1 MLPRLDLPGRRGLTL
16 PKSLQTKPSAQPWP
30 SGRRRLAPT
39 AAAKGPSLPCCTSS
53 STTRLGWARRRPA
66 ALTVRPRP

>member
-16 PKSLQTKPSAQPWP
+16 PKSLKTKPSAQPWP
-30 SGRRRLAPT
+30 SGRRRLAPI
-39 AAAKGPSLPCCTSS
+39 AAAKGPSLPWCTSS

>member
-1 MLPRLDLPGRRGLTL
+1 MLPRLDLPGRRDLTL
-16 PKSLQTKPSAQPWP
+16 PNSLQTKPSAQPCP
-30 SGRRRLAPT
+30 SGMRRLAPT

-53 STTRLGWARRRPA
+53 SATPLGWARRRSA